1 MPPPMPLFLLRD
13 GSIRRCSVVP
23 YDLVLITY
31 HDRHRRRIHALGDAN
46 SERLL
51 LESQPP
57 RRSSRPGRRRR
68 IPLPEE
74 GLAA

>member
-1 MPPPMPLFLLRD
+1 MPLFLLRD

-23 YDLVLITY
+23 DDLVLIAY
-31 HDRHRRRIHALGDAN
+31 LDRHRRRVHALGDAN

-57 RRSSRPGRRRR
+57 RRSSRPGRARRT
-68 IPLPEE
+68 PLPEE
-74 GLAA
+74 GIAA